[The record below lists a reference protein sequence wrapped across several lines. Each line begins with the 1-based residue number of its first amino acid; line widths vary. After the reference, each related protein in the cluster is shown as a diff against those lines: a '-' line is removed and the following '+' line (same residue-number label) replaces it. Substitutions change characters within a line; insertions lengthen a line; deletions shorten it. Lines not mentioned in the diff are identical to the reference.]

1 MAKLRKI
8 PSIEQGLYEAFGILK
23 DVGVEDAIKN
33 FRKKKRGASYYR
45 QCADPGAEGHNID
58 HADSLA
64 IDYECLKTKGIA
76 PMLSAHEALV
86 TQFLEQNKPGQQ
98 KNLFDAINDFNKIIG
113 ELLTT
118 LHHARSPE
126 SPGGVDLTA
135 EEKMKVKKAIVNLEK
150 ILLTLQIAV
159 GEH

>member
-1 MAKLRKI
+1 MKVTTLTYHQRSIITPISTFLSVRPATCMDWRLRFC
-8 PSIEQGLYEAFGILK
+8 LNFG
-23 DVGVEDAIKN
+23 N
-33 FRKKKRGASYYR
+33 FFFRS
-45 QCADPGAEGHNID
+45 
-58 HADSLA
+58 
-64 IDYECLKTKGIA
+64 
-76 PMLSAHEALV
+76 
-86 TQFLEQNKPGQQ
+86 QFLQKNKPGQQ
-98 KNLFDAINDFNKIIG
+98 RNLFDAINDFNKIIG

-159 GEH
+159 GED

>member
-1 MAKLRKI
+1 MAKARDI
-8 PSIEQGLYEAFGILK
+8 PSIEQGLHEAFRILK
-23 DVGVEDAIKN
+23 DAGIEEAIKN
-33 FRKKKRGASYYR
+33 FTGRQKSASFYR
-45 QCADPGAEGHNID
+45 SCSDPDEIHKID

-86 TQFLEQNKPGQQ
+86 TQFLEKNKPGQQ
-98 KNLFDAINDFNKIIG
+98 MSLFDAINDFNKIIG

>member
-8 PSIEQGLYEAFGILK
+8 PSIEQGLHEAFGILK
-23 DVGVEDAIKN
+23 DAGIEEAIKN
-33 FRKKKRGASYYR
+33 YAGKKRSASFYR
-45 QCADPGAEGHNID
+45 SCADPDEIHNID

-76 PMLSAHEALV
+76 PLLSAHEALV
-86 TQFLEQNKPGQQ
+86 TQFLEKNQPGQK
-98 KNLFDAINDFNKIIG
+98 KNLFDTINDFNKIIG
-113 ELLTT
+113 DLLTT

-126 SPGGVDLTA
+126 SPGGSDLTA
-135 EEKMKVKKAIVNLEK
+135 EEKIKVKKAIVNLEK
-150 ILLTLQIAV
+150 ILLNLQIAV

>member
-23 DVGVEDAIKN
+23 DAGIEEAIKN
-33 FRKKKRGASYYR
+33 YTGKKKGASFYR

-76 PMLSAHEALV
+76 PILRAHEALV
-86 TQFLEQNKPGQQ
+86 TQFLEKNKPGQQ

-113 ELLTT
+113 DLLTT

-126 SPGGVDLTA
+126 SPEGINLSA

>member
-23 DVGVEDAIKN
+23 DAGIEEAIKN
-33 FRKKKRGASYYR
+33 YTGKKKGASFYR

-76 PMLSAHEALV
+76 PILRAHEALV

-98 KNLFDAINDFNKIIG
+98 RNLFDAINDFNKIIG
-113 ELLTT
+113 DLLAT
-118 LHHARSPE
+118 LHYARSPE
-126 SPGGVDLTA
+126 SPGGVELTTK
-135 EEKMKVKKAIVNLEK
+135 EKMKVKKAIVNLEK

-159 GEH
+159 GED

>member
-1 MAKLRKI
+1 MAKARDI
-8 PSIEQGLYEAFGILK
+8 PSIEQGLHEAFKILK
-23 DVGVEDAIKN
+23 DAGIEEAIKN
-33 FRKKKRGASYYR
+33 FTGKQKSASFYR
-45 QCADPGAEGHNID
+45 SCSDPDEIHKID
-58 HADSLA
+58 HTDSLA

-76 PMLSAHEALV
+76 PILRAHEALV
-86 TQFLEQNKPGQQ
+86 TQFLEKNKPGQQ

-113 ELLTT
+113 DLLTT

-126 SPGGVDLTA
+126 SPEGINLSA

-159 GEH
+159 GED